1 MNIASRLVILL
12 SLLVADAA
20 AASQLKSISLATA
33 DRHARLLLDLSAPA
47 EASLSLD
54 PNHRRLVFRL
64 RDTQMAATL
73 KKPPASHPLVE
84 GIQASADGHG
94 MTLRID
100 LKKQVSAR
108 CFPAHQGQQWVIQL
122 AEEGNAAAARPTD
135 SSRAETG
142 PSRAAT
148 ASERVA
154 PKTDSKA
161 DAKKVTAAARKSRS
175 QERIIVIDAGHGG
188 KDTGAIG
195 PAGTREKDV
204 VLAIA
209 RKLEAMV
216 RAEPGMRA
224 VLTRQA
230 DQFVQLAERADIS
243 RREHADLFVSL
254 HADAYINAEAKGS
267 SVFTLSNNGASSV
280 AARWL
285 ADRENSADLVG
296 GVQLRDKG
304 KVLASVLLDL
314 SQNAAIEDS
323 DHAAAHI
330 LDELGKGHELHHREV
345 QKAGFVVLKSPDVP
359 SLLVETA
366 FISNPDEERNLL
378 STKYQERVARAVFR
392 GIRAYFADR
401 GPHAPSQ
408 GTQQEAATSA
418 DMLVAQD

>member
-1 MNIASRLVILL
+1 MLNIASRLVFVL

-47 EASLSLD
+47 ESSLSLD
-54 PNHRRLVFRL
+54 PTHRRLVFRL

-84 GIQASADGHG
+84 AIQASADAYG
-94 MTLRID
+94 MALRIN

-108 CFPAHQGQQWVIQL
+108 CFAAHEGQQWVIQL
-122 AEEGNAAAARPTD
+122 TEEGAAARPTD
-135 SSRAETG
+135 SPRPETK
-142 PSRAAT
+142 PSQVGVAG
-148 ASERVA
+148 ERVA
-154 PKTDSKA
+154 PKTDSN
-161 DAKKVTAAARKSRS
+161 KVTAATRKSRP

-209 RKLEAMV
+209 RKLEGMI

-224 VLTRQA
+224 VLTRQG

-254 HADAYINAEAKGS
+254 HADAYVNAEAKGS
-267 SVFTLSNNGASSV
+267 SVFTLSNHGASSV

-330 LDELGKGHELHHREV
+330 LDELGKGHELHHHEV

-366 FISNPDEERNLL
+366 FISNPDEEKNLL

-401 GPHAPSQ
+401 GPHAPTQ
-408 GTQQEAATSA
+408 GTRQEAAASA

>member
-1 MNIASRLVILL
+1 MLKIASRLVILL
-12 SLLVADAA
+12 SLLAFDAA
-20 AASQLKSISLATA
+20 ASSQLKSVSLATA
-33 DRHARLLLDLSAPA
+33 DHRARLLLDLSSPA
-47 EASLSLD
+47 ASSLSLD
-54 PNHRRLVFRL
+54 PSHRKLLFRL
-64 RDTQMAATL
+64 RDTQLAATL

-100 LKKQVSAR
+100 LKKQVSAH
-108 CFPAHQGQQWVIQL
+108 CFSAHQGQQWVIQM
-122 AEEGNAAAARPTD
+122 AEENTLATVAKPADSPKGETRPPQVAAAGD
-135 SSRAETG
+135 STSHNAE
-142 PSRAAT
+142 S
-148 ASERVA
+148 
-154 PKTDSKA
+154 
-161 DAKKVTAAARKSRS
+161 KKVAAAVRKSRP
-175 QERIIVIDAGHGG
+175 QDRVIVIDAGHGG

-209 RKLEAMV
+209 RKLEGMI

-224 VLTRQA
+224 VLTRA
-230 DQFVQLAERADIS
+230 SDQFLQLADRADIS
-243 RREHADLFVSL
+243 RRERADLFVSL
-254 HADAYINAEAKGS
+254 HADAYINADAKGS
-267 SVFTLSNNGASSV
+267 SVFTLSNHGASSV

-323 DHAAAHI
+323 DHAATHI
-330 LDELGKGHELHHREV
+330 LDELGKGHQLHHREV

-366 FISNPDEERNLL
+366 FISNPDEEKNLL
-378 STKYQERVARAVFR
+378 SAKYQEQVARAVFR
-392 GIRAYFADR
+392 GIRAYFGNRAQ
-401 GPHAPSQ
+401 HAPTV
-408 GTQQEAATSA
+408 GTQQEAASSP
-418 DMLVAQD
+418 DVLVAQD